1 MTPATP
7 HRMGWTAA
15 AATAPMIW
23 GTTFIVT
30 TQLLPPGHPLFSA
43 LLRALPAGLLAIL
56 LARQLPRG
64 SWWWKSLVLG
74 TLNMAAF
81 FPLLFIAAQHLPGG
95 IAATL
100 GAAQPL
106 IVAVLA
112 VAILHERLSLWRI
125 SWGIAGV
132 AGVALVALGPNAA
145 ADPLGIAA
153 GLCGALSMGLG
164 VVLTKRWGRPAHV
177 SALGFAGWQ
186 LTAAGLVL
194 LVPALALDGVPA
206 TIDARA
212 VAGYLWLGL
221 LGGLLTY
228 SVWFAGIRALPVTAT
243 ALLGILSPLTA
254 AFLGSLIAG
263 EWLTP
268 IQLVGFAVALTAMV
282 AGQVAPG
289 RRKRTVSALATP

>member
-1 MTPATP
+1 MTPAIT

-56 LARQLPRG
+56 LARQIPRG

-106 IVAVLA
+106 IVAILA

-132 AGVALVALGPNAA
+132 TGVALVALGPNAA

-194 LVPALALDGVPA
+194 LVPALAIDGVPA
-206 TIDARA
+206 AIDARA

-228 SVWFAGIRALPVTAT
+228 SVWFAAIRALPVTAT

-263 EWLTP
+263 ESLTA

-282 AGQVAPG
+282 AGQLAPG
-289 RRKRTVSALATP
+289 RRKRAVSALATP

>member
-1 MTPATP
+1 MTPAIT

-106 IVAVLA
+106 IVTILA

-132 AGVALVALGPNAA
+132 TGVALVALGPNAA

-194 LVPALALDGVPA
+194 LVPALAIDGVPA
-206 TIDARA
+206 AIDARA
-212 VAGYLWLGL
+212 VVGYLWLGL

-228 SVWFAGIRALPVTAT
+228 SVWFAAIRALPVTAT

-263 EWLTP
+263 ESLTA

-282 AGQVAPG
+282 AGQLAPG
-289 RRKRTVSALATP
+289 RRKRAVSALATP